1 MDVNGISSVSAKT
14 AVSYE
19 NTAKAA
25 TVSNESTYGKD
36 AAAVYEKS
44 DAAKNASS
52 NKALIAKLKA
62 DSEARISQMQNL
74 VREMFAKQGTAVT
87 NADQMWK
94 LLAQG
99 DFTVDEKTAAD
110 AQAAISEDGYWC
122 VNQTS
127 QRIFDFAVALSGGD
141 SEQMDKMLAAFKKG
155 FDQATKAWGK
165 SLPSISSQTYDAV
178 LEKFEAYKN
187 QSATEET
194 DA

>member
-1 MDVNGISSVSAKT
+1 MK
-14 AVSYE
+14 
-19 NTAKAA
+19 
-25 TVSNESTYGKD
+25 
-36 AAAVYEKS
+36 
-44 DAAKNASS
+44 
-52 NKALIAKLKA
+52 
-62 DSEARISQMQNL
+62 
-74 VREMFAKQGTAVT
+74 
-87 NADQMWK
+87 
-94 LLAQG
+94 
-99 DFTVDEKTAAD
+99 
-110 AQAAISEDGYWC
+110 AAISEDGYWG